1 MEYRYCEDRSWEDFS
16 SGRVLRGA
24 GGAPNFPVRLD
35 ASCTAGRFPIVKKRK
50 RSGCTT
56 AAAEA
61 AIC

>member
-24 GGAPNFPVRLD
+24 GGLRIFRSVWD